1 MAEIS
6 EGVRDQAWL
15 RRERSRIARELH
27 PDRGGDP
34 RVYLEAIAAL
44 EAGVDGAGSRS
55 PRGDRPVA
63 VRRTVRGRVLGARR
77 RLTAGTTIAGRSA
90 SRGVALGRRIL
101 RRPPRSSRV
110 V

>member
-34 RVYLEAIAAL
+34 RVYLEAVAAL
-44 EAGVDGAGSRS
+44 EAAVDRVASES
-55 PRGDRPVA
+55 PRGGRPVV
-63 VRRTVRGRVLGARR
+63 VRRTMRGRVLGARR
-77 RLTAGTTIAGRSA
+77 RLSAGTTIAGRSA
-90 SRGVALGRRIL
+90 SQGVAIGRRLL